1 MFTYN
6 PFRYIFQITR
16 YAGLPILVIGVTV
29 SLGLLFHIR
38 GEQVVEQQLRE
49 RMLST
54 VSIAAL
60 NIDPEMVRRVRS
72 TKDMK
77 TTAFTTLVKQLK
89 EIRELTP
96 HARFAY
102 IMRATNDPMTVT
114 FVADA
119 DSLST
124 LEELDVNKNGVID
137 PDEEEAL
144 PGETYSVS
152 PGSSLMKQAFE
163 RAVVEKEFIRD
174 QWGTLLS
181 AFAPIKDAKGVTVGV
196 LGLDIESDVFFQVT
210 QNTFSLVAVALV
222 ALVGTLLTIYILLII
237 RARHLE
243 SLKQLDAERTALL
256 DLATHQLG
264 MPLAT
269 FRWWLEL
276 LKERD
281 NGTFCKRGDVC
292 DQLQEGIDRMDSII
306 RGLQEA
312 GRMREG
318 TVSDAGARCSLSVVT
333 KEVMQALKK
342 TVSIRKQTIKVF
354 VSSKLPLLKLD
365 RKLCEGLLRELL
377 ENASAYSPVKSVIE
391 IHAKVVRNMVELKVI
406 DHGHGIP
413 KKDLPFIFQQ
423 FKRGSNATKYKP
435 AGNGLGL
442 FIVRRIVERTRGKI
456 AIESQ
461 LEHGTTVTVLLP
473 YSS

>member
-1 MFTYN
+1 MQVS
-6 PFRYIFQITR
+6 RYV
-16 YAGLPILVIGVTV
+16 GLPILVIGVTA

-60 NIDPEMVRRVRS
+60 NIDPEMVKRIHT

-77 TTAFTTLVKQLK
+77 TTAFTTIVSQLK
-89 EIRELTP
+89 TIRELTP
-96 HARFAY
+96 HTRFAY
-102 IMRATNDPMTVT
+102 IMRQTSDPATVT

-119 DSLST
+119 DSFST
-124 LEELDVNKNGVID
+124 LEELDINKNGVID
-137 PDEEEAL
+137 ADEEEAL
-144 PGETYSVS
+144 PGEPYPVDA
-152 PGSSLMKQAFE
+152 SSALTGEAFE
-163 RAVVEKEFIRD
+163 HPVVEKDFIVD
-174 QWGTLLS
+174 QWGKLLS
-181 AFAPIKDAKGVTVGV
+181 AFAPIKDAKGVTVAV
-196 LGLDIESDVFFQVT
+196 LGMDIEAGDFFQVT

-222 ALVGTLLTIYILLII
+222 ALVGTLLAVYILFII

-243 SLKQLDAERTALL
+243 SLEQLDTERTALL

-312 GRMREG
+312 GRLREG
-318 TVSDAGARCSLSVVT
+318 TISDVSARSSLPVVT
-333 KEVMQALKK
+333 KDVLEQLKK
-342 TVSIRKQTIKVF
+342 TLNMRRQTVKVSIA
-354 VSSKLPLLKLD
+354 SKLPQLRLD

-377 ENASAYSPVKSVIE
+377 ENASAYSPEKSVIE
-391 IHAKVVRNMVELKVI
+391 VRAKVVRTNMEIKVI

-413 KKDLPFIFQQ
+413 KKDIPFIFQQ

-442 FIVRRIVERTRGKI
+442 FIVRRIIERTRGKI
-456 AIESQ
+456 RIESE

-473 YSS
+473 CA